1 MTRTLMIVDDDWA
14 FRITLQEILKQEGW
28 DVVSAEDGAQAIQ
41 MVTDS
46 RIDLIFMDIHL
57 AGTNGID
64 THAEIK
70 EISPDCVVV
79 MMTGYSREALVEQAL
94 SQGALAV
101 LQKPVQ
107 IERLMEIANN
117 VAYAL
122 SS

>member
-41 MVTDS
+41 MVTES

-57 AGTNGID
+57 AGVNGVD

-70 EISPDCVVV
+70 EILPDCAVV
-79 MMTGYSREALVEQAL
+79 MMTGYSREALVKQAL

-101 LQKPVQ
+101 LQKPVK
-107 IERLMEIANN
+107 IERLMDIANK
-117 VAYAL
+117 VAYAI